1 MKTLN
6 ISEGAFIKL
15 LSIREN
21 RKQDKSRA
29 ETFDYILRVFEE
41 SPLRITERNH
51 PLQKPRTPGSASPI
65 IDADNLRIVTPTK
78 LAEMLYADKIRTDN
92 ERGLAR
98 IALKA
103 VNESPTKNNLYK
115 EK

>member
-1 MKTLN
+1 MPVIN
-6 ISEGAFIKL
+6 ITQDQMERFQKIHK
-15 LSIREN
+15 N
-21 RKQDKSRA
+21 RSQDSKA
-29 ETFDYILRVFEE
+29 HETFDYILRVFEE

-78 LAEMLYADKIRTDN
+78 LAEKLYADKIHKDTQN
-92 ERGLAR
+92 ELAR

-103 VNESPTKNNLYK
+103 ANESPTKYNLYM